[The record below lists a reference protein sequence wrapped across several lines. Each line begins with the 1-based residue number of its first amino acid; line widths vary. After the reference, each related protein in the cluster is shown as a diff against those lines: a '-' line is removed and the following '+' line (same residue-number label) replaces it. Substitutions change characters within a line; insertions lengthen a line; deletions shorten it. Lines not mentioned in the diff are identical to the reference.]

1 MGQRWYAANCRQEY
15 GTGKLELTWSRG
27 GRAATVA
34 ALAALAFFG
43 GTGRLREPSAAQPG
57 FGLDNNLAS
66 MVGDL
71 QARLVGLPTQDAAAA
86 PNEPAEGEPGAAGSE
101 PAKTAAAP
109 PAGRPGAPAAAEE
122 LRSFD
127 DRPFNFALEHG
138 DVLIWLGQK
147 PFADTRFALYH
158 HRDLEQ
164 NLLATH
170 QRVRSVM
177 RPIAGG
183 SLQGSQRSG
192 GSRAGGVGG
201 GVSAED
207 ERLRRQLAL
216 ESRKTWRE
224 VLDRYGVTH
233 LLVRLSAGGSAS
245 AEYGALCDL
254 MSLKPADFELTDL
267 GAGCAV
273 LYRTDLE
280 NPELQEFLK
289 ERAVDFKQLAF
300 QTGGTF
306 LAARSRWVQSPSF
319 YQRYLWSQR
328 REISPAIQQSLQYVR
343 MATLPIGDE
352 RGAMPS
358 LPSRYLDSRAALALM
373 AVRKAQEGLQDDPDS
388 FWGYRVLGEAYAVLG
403 LWEANYS
410 TAPSRAA
417 TGGLRYFQSIAA
429 FNQALVAEPEALD
442 VHELLA
448 GQYARANRIDLELR
462 HQQKMYDI
470 LKPLEAEID
479 AEQMLSLEGR
489 IRELKKKVAAA
500 DEADLQYQQQG
511 LKPLE
516 RAIQLAQQGFVL
528 KAVAAL
534 TEESEQRTGNLGAE
548 QLRIVFQQEA
558 GQVEEAYMNAETF
571 APAAQESRQSNWQ
584 DPVAFANLAH
594 ADYPR
599 AQTLW
604 STKADDVTRNALWSL
619 LTSSVPR
626 PAGLD
631 GWPVATARSTASW
644 YLQRPEVIC
653 DARLSIALIL
663 LEQGQLA
670 SAQREFEQALAA
682 NPESPSRNL
691 ILYYLGQLRGSE
703 EGLDDFPPSQTVP
716 GLFATGEEFE
726 QRGPIVNED
735 DLAAGE

>member
-1 MGQRWYAANCRQEY
+1 
-15 GTGKLELTWSRG
+15 
-27 GRAATVA
+27 
-34 ALAALAFFG
+34 
-43 GTGRLREPSAAQPG
+43 
-57 FGLDNNLAS
+57 
-66 MVGDL
+66 
-71 QARLVGLPTQDAAAA
+71 
-86 PNEPAEGEPGAAGSE
+86 
-101 PAKTAAAP
+101 
-109 PAGRPGAPAAAEE
+109 
-122 LRSFD
+122 
-127 DRPFNFALEHG
+127 
-138 DVLIWLGQK
+138 
-147 PFADTRFALYH
+147 
-158 HRDLEQ
+158 
-164 NLLATH
+164 
-170 QRVRSVM
+170 
-177 RPIAGG
+177 
-183 SLQGSQRSG
+183 
-192 GSRAGGVGG
+192 
-201 GVSAED
+201 
-207 ERLRRQLAL
+207 
-216 ESRKTWRE
+216 
-224 VLDRYGVTH
+224 
-233 LLVRLSAGGSAS
+233 
-245 AEYGALCDL
+245 
-254 MSLKPADFELTDL
+254 
-267 GAGCAV
+267 
-273 LYRTDLE
+273 
-280 NPELQEFLK
+280 
-289 ERAVDFKQLAF
+289 
-300 QTGGTF
+300 
-306 LAARSRWVQSPSF
+306 
-319 YQRYLWSQR
+319 
-328 REISPAIQQSLQYVR
+328 
-343 MATLPIGDE
+343 
-352 RGAMPS
+352 
-358 LPSRYLDSRAALALM
+358 
-373 AVRKAQEGLQDDPDS
+373 
-388 FWGYRVLGEAYAVLG
+388 
-403 LWEANYS
+403 
-410 TAPSRAA
+410 
-417 TGGLRYFQSIAA
+417 
-429 FNQALVAEPEALD
+429 
-442 VHELLA
+442 
-448 GQYARANRIDLELR
+448 
-462 HQQKMYDI
+462 
-470 LKPLEAEID
+470 
-479 AEQMLSLEGR
+479 MLSLEGR

-735 DLAAGE
+735 DLTAGE